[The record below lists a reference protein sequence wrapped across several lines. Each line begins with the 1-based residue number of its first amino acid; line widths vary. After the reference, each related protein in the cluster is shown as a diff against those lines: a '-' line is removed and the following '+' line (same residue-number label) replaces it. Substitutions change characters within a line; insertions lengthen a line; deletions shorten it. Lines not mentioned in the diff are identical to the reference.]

1 MENTMRE
8 AVRVTLKPETIK
20 KWKQRAETEGE
31 TIHDTVQAHIMKYIE
46 KNIQWVQRYDIIY
59 GDIFVYHLSST
70 PQLLDTPD
78 V

>member
-20 KWKQRAETEGE
+20 KWKKRAEMKDE
-31 TIHDTVQAHIMKYIE
+31 TVYNTIQSKLITYIK
-46 KNIQWVQRYDIIY
+46 KNFHWVQRYDIIY